1 VPVRCPYCN
10 IPYIQW
16 STLRATLELSVLTL
30 LALRPFRCDE
40 CDHHFYA
47 FTSPTDSIPS
57 NTAASRSLVPASWF
71 PRSQ

>member
-16 STLRATLELSVLTL
+16 STLRAALELSVLTL